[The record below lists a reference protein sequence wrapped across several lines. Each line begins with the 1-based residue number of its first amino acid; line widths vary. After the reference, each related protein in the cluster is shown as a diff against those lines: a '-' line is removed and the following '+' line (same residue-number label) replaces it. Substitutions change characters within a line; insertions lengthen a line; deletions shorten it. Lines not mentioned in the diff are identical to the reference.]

1 MSEELKYNEVR
12 GSQVIIIYDG
22 QDYEI
27 QLNNVCVATTGDED
41 EAYIIAESLDV
52 ALSILH
58 TQSLLKDR
66 L

>member
-22 QDYEI
+22 HDYEI

>member
-12 GSQVIIIYDG
+12 GSQVIIVYDG

>member
-12 GSQVIIIYDG
+12 GSQVTIVYDG

-52 ALSILH
+52 ALSILN